1 MKNRKV
7 PREKLSATMEALPRF
22 TVVSGVWYF
31 IVNNT
36 SEIAFSPLTKTSPP
50 RSQRPILALILTLFA
65 AGAAG
70 LSAYGWRQS
79 VLFLIGGLLGASL
92 YHASFGFASAYRK
105 LFVDRDITGV
115 LAHLL
120 MLAIATLLFAP
131 VLASGSA
138 FGHTIAGAVAP
149 VGWQNAIG
157 AFLFGIGMQLGS
169 GCACGTLWTIGG
181 GSASMLLTLLT
192 FCIGSF
198 AGSLTRHL
206 WNLPSLPPISLGK
219 TLGWTPAVI
228 LQLSVFLLIAI
239 ALWQWNRTNGKQP
252 LTADFI
258 IKTPQSHIKNQ
269 WLYGPWPLAA
279 GAFAL
284 AFLNWIKLLIDGRP
298 WGVTWG
304 FTLWAAELATAFGW
318 NPTTNPFWNTPDKLE
333 SLQKGIFADVTS
345 VMNLGIVLGAVLAA
359 ALAGKFAVKTN
370 LSLPK
375 VAAVLSGGFMM
386 GYGALLA
393 FGCNV
398 GAFFSGIASTS
409 LHGWLWIAAA
419 LLGSFAGI
427 KLRSLLRLEN

>member
-1 MKNRKV
+1 M
-7 PREKLSATMEALPRF
+7 S
-22 TVVSGVWYF
+22 
-31 IVNNT
+31 NT
-36 SEIAFSPLTKTSPP
+36 AKIEFSPQPQTSQP
-50 RSQRPILALILTLFA
+50 RSQRPILAVILTLFA
-65 AGAAG
+65 AGAVG

-79 VLFLIGGLLGASL
+79 VLFAIGGLLGASL

-120 MLAIATLLFAP
+120 MLGTATVLFAP
-131 VLASGSA
+131 VLAAGSA
-138 FGHTIAGAVAP
+138 FGHAIAGAVAP

-219 TLGWTPAVI
+219 TLGWMPAVI

-239 ALWQWNRTNGKQP
+239 ALWHWNRTTNARP
-252 LTADFI
+252 SLTPNSIVKSPASNI
-258 IKTPQSHIKNQ
+258 RNQ
-269 WLYGPWPLAA
+269 WLYGPWSLAA

-284 AFLNWIKLLIDGRP
+284 AFLNWLKLLIDGRP

-304 FTLWAAELATAFGW
+304 FTLWAAEIATAFGW
-318 NPTTNPFWNTPDKLE
+318 DPTTNPFWNAPDKLA
-333 SLQKGIFADVTS
+333 SLEKGIFADVTS
-345 VMNLGIVLGAVLAA
+345 VMNFGIVLGAILAA

-375 VAAVLSGGFMM
+375 IVAVLSGGFMM

-398 GAFFSGIASTS
+398 GAFFSGIASTI

-419 LLGSFAGI
+419 LLGSVAGI
-427 KLRSLLRLEN
+427 KLRSLLQIQN